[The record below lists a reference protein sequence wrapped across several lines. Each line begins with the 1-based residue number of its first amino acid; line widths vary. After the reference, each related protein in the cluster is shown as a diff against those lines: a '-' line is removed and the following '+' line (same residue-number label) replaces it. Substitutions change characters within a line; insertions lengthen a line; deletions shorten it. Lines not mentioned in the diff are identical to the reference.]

1 MIATYVTKPLPVLV
15 EAAAGTRAIG
25 RILSAADVP
34 NIAQSASGGFMP
46 QRNLYALLESSARV
60 LGMHDLGLA
69 YGRHLDVAD
78 WGIWGSYVRGAQT
91 LEAALRRAGRAMPYH
106 VSMDTL
112 TLEVR
117 GDQAWFI
124 HRAELFGLIGYP
136 HYAACA
142 VAAMISLVKAFTGP
156 VWRPARIE
164 INLPRPRPSQAWE
177 DVFRCPVV
185 FDRPDL
191 AVILPRELLTTTR
204 LSPPVGRPVTTT
216 DLRRLVSAG
225 PPRDFLGEVTEIVRS
240 CLLQGECDIEELA
253 RILAI
258 GPRTLQRRLA
268 DAGTSY
274 RDIVARIR
282 VERALELLQET
293 DIPILDISDEL
304 GYSAPTHFARAF
316 RRVMGRSPDETRR
329 ASNSS
334 IRAVSPQ
341 NI

>member
-1 MIATYVTKPLPVLV
+1 MIATYVTKPLPALV
-15 EAAAGTRAIG
+15 EATAGTRAIG
-25 RILSAADVP
+25 RVLSAADLP
-34 NIAQSASGGFMP
+34 NIVQGASAGFMP
-46 QRNLYALLESSARV
+46 QRSLYALLEASARV

-69 YGRHLDVAD
+69 YGHHLDVAD
-78 WGIWGSYVRGAQT
+78 WGIWGSYVRDAQT
-91 LEAALRRAGRAMPYH
+91 LEGALRRAGRAMPYH

-112 TLEVR
+112 TLEER
-117 GDQAWFI
+117 GGEAWFI

-142 VAAMISLVKAFTGP
+142 VAAMISLIRAFTGP
-156 VWRPARIE
+156 AWKPVRIE
-164 INLPRPRPSQAWE
+164 VNLPRLRHSQAWE

-191 AVILPRELLTTTR
+191 AVVLPRELLKSPR
-204 LSPPVGRPVTTT
+204 LTPSAGRPVTMT

-225 PPRDFLGEVTEIVRS
+225 APRDFVGEIKEIVRS
-240 CLLQGECDIEELA
+240 CQLHGECDIEHLA
-253 RILAI
+253 QILVI

-274 RDIVARIR
+274 RDIVAQVR

-293 DIPILDISDEL
+293 DIPILDISGEL

-316 RRVMGRSPDETRR
+316 RRVMGRSPDEIRR
-329 ASNSS
+329 ASSSS
-334 IRAVSPQ
+334 IRTVFPL
-341 NI
+341 NK